1 MIVRGLLYVKH
12 QNVGTRSEG
21 PAYFL
26 QTTGGD
32 LALAMNERAPWQ
44 PDYELE
50 FYARAIVEVDG
61 SMEGAQLKVHGI
73 HRLNSTAIPAMKAA

>member
-1 MIVRGLLYVKH
+1 MNVSGLLYVKH

-26 QTTGGD
+26 QTAKGD
-32 LALAMNERAPWQ
+32 LPLAMNERAPWQ

-50 FYARAIVEVDG
+50 FYTRDMVEVDG
-61 SMEGAQLKVHGI
+61 VMDGPLLRVHGL
-73 HRLNSTAIPAMKAA
+73 HRISSPMIPAMKVA